1 MAAFDSLKREKEKCQ
16 RDTPNQKGK
25 MIHDLG
31 DILNLAQKLALSP
44 EKKAIKKRTKL
55 LLERQTLPS
64 VMSVPPGCVDKSGKY
79 RLGFIEVS
87 IENAHLK

>member
-1 MAAFDSLKREKEKCQ
+1 MSRGCSKPKR
-16 RDTPNQKGK
+16 K

-31 DILNLAQKLALSP
+31 DILNLAQKLALLP
-44 EKKAIKKRTKL
+44 KKKAIKKRTKL
-55 LLERQTLPS
+55 ANLLLEQTLPL

-79 RLGFIEVS
+79 RHDFIEVS